1 MAGYSRLGRL
11 MLIGGMVALAGC
23 ATTPDERA
31 IVSAARGIAK
41 QAEQAGDYN
50 VGADVLAGLRSQGHG
65 NLEISRDEIR
75 LLLLA
80 GRQADAESLLR
91 SLMAAAPRPDIARQL
106 ANIRL
111 AAGDATEA
119 LAIVDAANDKT
130 DALLLNTGAASLDA
144 LGRHADAQ
152 SRYRAALRI
161 RPDDATIA
169 ANLALSLLLVDQ
181 PRSAME
187 EITRIGQ
194 PTMIAQGKVWE
205 LALVLAA
212 VGLTNDAAQALALAG
227 RRATERN
234 DLAQI
239 ARILALSPDQ
249 RRVALIARP
258 PL

>member
-1 MAGYSRLGRL
+1 MARLRRL
-11 MLIGGMVALAGC
+11 SLIGVIALASC
-23 ATTPDERA
+23 ATPLDGPA
-31 IVSAARGIAK
+31 IMAAARGIAK
-41 QAEQAGDYN
+41 QAEQSGDYT

-65 NLEISRDEIR
+65 NAEISRDEVR

-80 GRQADAESLLR
+80 GRQAEAEILLR

-111 AAGDATEA
+111 AAGNAAEA
-119 LAIVDAANDKT
+119 LAIVDAANDKS
-130 DALLLNTGAASLDA
+130 DALLLNTGGASLDA
-144 LGRHADAQ
+144 LGRHAEAQ
-152 SRYRAALRI
+152 ARYRAALRI
-161 RPDDATIA
+161 RPDDATIV

-187 EITRIGQ
+187 EMTRIGQ
-194 PTMIAQGKVWE
+194 PAMIAQGKVWE

-212 VGLTNDAAQALALAG
+212 VGRTTDAAQALSLAG
-227 RRATERN
+227 RGPTARD

-249 RRVALIARP
+249 RRAALIAR
-258 PL
+258 